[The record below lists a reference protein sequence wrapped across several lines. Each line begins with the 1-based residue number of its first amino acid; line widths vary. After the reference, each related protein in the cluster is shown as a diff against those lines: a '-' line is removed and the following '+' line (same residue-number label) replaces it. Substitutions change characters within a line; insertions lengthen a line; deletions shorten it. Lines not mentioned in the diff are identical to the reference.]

1 LCITHLPQVASQAQH
16 HLQVSKSS
24 QGQSTQTQVAALDEE
39 QRIQEIARMLGGVK
53 LTQQTIAHAKEMLGA
68 GVQLH

>member
-1 LCITHLPQVASQAQH
+1 VASQAQH